1 MNVVDSSAWLE
12 YFGNGPNAGD
22 FAAAI
27 EAPQRLAAP
36 TLTLFEASLPRHS
49 HFTIT
54 VCTVCEVPQGGTAT
68 SSPSASRIALAD
80 ERQAL
85 HRAGPQGPGTTG
97 SGISRTAARRTP

>member
-36 TLTLFEASLPRHS
+36 TLTLFEASLPLHS

-54 VCTVCEVPQGGTAT
+54 VCTVCEAPMGGNAT
-68 SSPSASRIALAD
+68 SSLSASRIALVD
-80 ERQAL
+80 EREAL
-85 HRAGPQGPGTTG
+85 HSAAPQGPGTTG
-97 SGISRTAARRTP
+97 SGIGGTAARRAP